1 MKIYCCIINRA
12 HYILLLDRLFLF
24 KTFKQEARRKRRRR
38 RKGKKIQI
46 QKVDYKIWRSFNS
59 KICII

>member
-24 KTFKQEARRKRRRR
+24 KTFKQEARRKRRR
-38 RKGKKIQI
+38 KGKKIQI
-46 QKVDYKIWRSFNS
+46 QKVDYKIWRSLNS